1 MYSPRLLE
9 HLPHADGP
17 LWIYHRSEWR
27 MASIIRN
34 NGQPLK
40 VAMAPDLQT
49 VDWETCKSLPA
60 ISIATARQ
68 R

>member
-1 MYSPRLLE
+1 MYSPRQLE

-17 LWIYHRSEWR
+17 LWIYHRGEWR

-34 NGQPLK
+34 NGRPSK
-40 VAMAPDLQT
+40 VSMAPDSRT
-49 VDWETCKSLPA
+49 EDWATCKSLPA
-60 ISIATARQ
+60 ISIATAR